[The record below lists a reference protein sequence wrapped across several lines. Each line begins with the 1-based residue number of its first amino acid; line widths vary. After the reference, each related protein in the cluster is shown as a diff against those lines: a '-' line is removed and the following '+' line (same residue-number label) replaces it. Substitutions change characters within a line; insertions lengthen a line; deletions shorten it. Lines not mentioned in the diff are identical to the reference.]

1 MYFFL
6 RHYIMYSFNN
16 RLKQLLSMDTIRIC
30 KIFELIQYGIIFY
43 ILVLIVSYV
52 LNKYYYRGDEKSE
65 SIIKLIFSILLDL
78 LIIILLFFYIRKIAL
93 LVPSIPHLL
102 YPKFGGYT
110 TLDYSVH
117 IALVVL
123 FIELL
128 PKFKHKVDN
137 LVELINH

>member
-1 MYFFL
+1 
-6 RHYIMYSFNN
+6 MYSFNN
-16 RLKQLLSMDTIRIC
+16 RLKQLFSMDIIRIC

-102 YPKFGGYT
+102 YPKFVIYYIR
-110 TLDYSVH
+110 L
-117 IALVVL
+117 
-123 FIELL
+123 
-128 PKFKHKVDN
+128 
-137 LVELINH
+137 